1 MGDEMPADPFR
12 EGQIDWGWLAG
23 QDAAFFAAHVAA
35 GMSEA
40 VAIELTKT
48 HMQFWLG
55 IMLANSAQQEQVE
68 PGGRE
73 GEPGT

>member
-1 MGDEMPADPFR
+1 MPDDGMPADPFR

-35 GMSEA
+35 GLTETVA
-40 VAIELTKT
+40 VELTKA

-55 IMLANSAQQEQVE
+55 IMLANSAAEQQPEQQ
-68 PGGRE
+68 
-73 GEPGT
+73 GESPPE